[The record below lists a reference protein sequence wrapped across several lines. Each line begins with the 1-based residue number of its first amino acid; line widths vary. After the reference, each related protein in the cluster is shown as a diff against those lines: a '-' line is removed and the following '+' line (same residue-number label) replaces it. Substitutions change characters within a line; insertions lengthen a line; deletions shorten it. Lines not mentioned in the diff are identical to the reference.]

1 MTGVEGAGGPNV
13 ARGRRSPVRRWRLTQ
28 IPGELVIAVGM
39 FVLMRLLFSAFG
51 ALVAVHADPWGPCH
65 QELAF
70 AGWSNFP
77 RIEDGPWSF
86 PLIGVWERWD
96 GCWYI
101 KIASFGYE
109 PGESATAFFPL
120 YPALTRLVGSAIG
133 GSYTVGALLASG
145 IAYVVAVSGL
155 VRLVRYEWGR
165 FTARRAALYLS
176 VFPSA
181 FFLFAPFT
189 EALFLACAIWTFLAA
204 RRGQWP
210 LAAVAGIAAGLTR
223 NHGVLLVLPLAWE
236 AARWIRAQR
245 WTSEELLQRWPELVP
260 AALAVLAPL
269 VGYQAFTLYAGAVLG
284 QTPAGALGYWG
295 ATDLHP
301 PWRVVAS
308 AVQWTIERGDGIEL
322 VNLIMLSFAGLALIP
337 IFRRLPLS
345 YGLYAVPHVVA
356 LSTRILPTPLTSTS
370 RFVLVIFPIFIVLA
384 LWGRDE
390 RFHTAWLI
398 GSTMFLGLLTY
409 LFLIGDFVA

>member
-1 MTGVEGAGGPNV
+1 MTDLGGAGPVG
-13 ARGRRSPVRRWRLTQ
+13 ARYRAAWTGGRLRRLL
-28 IPGELVIAVGM
+28 PPELVTAIGLYA
-39 FVLMRLLFSAFG
+39 LLRLLLSAFG

-70 AGWSNFP
+70 AQWSNFP

-86 PLIGVWERWD
+86 PFLGIWERWD

-120 YPALTRLVGSAIG
+120 YPAVTRVIGGAVG
-133 GSYTVGALLASG
+133 GSYTLGALLASG
-145 IAYVVAVSGL
+145 VAYVVAVTGL
-155 VRLVRYEWGR
+155 IRLVRREWGR

-181 FFLFAPFT
+181 FYLFAPFS
-189 EALFLACAIWTFLAA
+189 EALFLAGAIWAILAA
-204 RRGQWP
+204 RQRHWS

-223 NHGVLLVLPLAWE
+223 THGILLVLPLAWE
-236 AARWIRAQR
+236 AVRWFRDER
-245 WTSEELLQRWPELVP
+245 WSSDDWMRRWPELGGP
-260 AALAVLAPL
+260 ALAVIAPFI
-269 VGYQAFTLYAGAVLG
+269 GFQAFNLYAGAALG
-284 QTPAGALGYWG
+284 QTPTDAQGYWG
-295 ATDLHP
+295 GANFHP
-301 PWRVVAS
+301 PWEVIAA
-308 AVQWTIERGDGIEL
+308 AVRWTIERGDGIEL
-322 VNLIMLSFAGLALIP
+322 VNVVMVAFAVLALIP
-337 IFRRLPLS
+337 IFRWLPLT
-345 YGLYAVPHVVA
+345 YGLFALPHVVV
-356 LSTRILPTPLTSTS
+356 LSTRLLPTPLTSTS

-390 RFHTAWLI
+390 RFHTAWLV
-398 GSTMFLGLLTY
+398 GSTLFLGLLTY